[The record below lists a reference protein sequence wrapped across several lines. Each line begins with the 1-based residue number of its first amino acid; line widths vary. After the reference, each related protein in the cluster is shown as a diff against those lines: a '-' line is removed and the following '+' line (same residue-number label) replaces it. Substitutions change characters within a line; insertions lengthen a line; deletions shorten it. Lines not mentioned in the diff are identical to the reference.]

1 MLVEVLWVVKWR
13 GKCRKR
19 VGKTFEKHI
28 DRRMKTSVFL
38 FVMML
43 LALTTVI
50 NAQQQGYSNPVVAG
64 FYPDPSV
71 CRVGDDYYLVTST
84 FEYFPGVP
92 VFHSKDLIHWTQI
105 GHCLTRASQLPL
117 ANCAASGGIYAP
129 TIRYHKGLF
138 YMTTTHVTGGGNF
151 YVTAKDPAGEW
162 SDPVYVKQGG
172 IDPTIF
178 FDGDKTYFLST
189 ADGITMSEMD
199 LSTGQLTGLPRVI
212 WRGTGGRYPEGPHL
226 YKKDGYYYLL
236 IAEGGTEYG
245 HKVTIARSRSIWGP
259 YEGNPAN
266 PILTHINENAQNNP
280 IQGVGHADLI
290 EAHDGSWWMVH
301 LGFRIQSGLHH
312 LLGRETFLAPV
323 RWDVNAWP
331 VVNGN
336 GTNSLTMGCQ
346 TLPQVA
352 VPLAP
357 QRLDFTEPKLPLEWT
372 YLRNPEMSSYQLMAQ
387 QGILR
392 LKGSAATID
401 ETKSPTFVGRR
412 QQHIRF
418 AATTLLKEWKIGK
431 GRGGVTV
438 YMNNTSHYDL
448 YVTQKGGKSY
458 LEVRCRLG
466 NIDQIVKSVAVSR
479 KPIAL
484 KVEGSEGDYTF
495 SYAQDEQSF
504 VTLTKLDTKYLSSE
518 TTGGFTGIFL
528 ALFAEGEGAQLDV
541 DAFTYTDLNK

>member
-259 YEGNPAN
+259 
-266 PILTHINENAQNNP
+266 
-280 IQGVGHADLI
+280 
-290 EAHDGSWWMVH
+290 
-301 LGFRIQSGLHH
+301 
-312 LLGRETFLAPV
+312 
-323 RWDVNAWP
+323 
-331 VVNGN
+331 
-336 GTNSLTMGCQ
+336 
-346 TLPQVA
+346 
-352 VPLAP
+352 
-357 QRLDFTEPKLPLEWT
+357 
-372 YLRNPEMSSYQLMAQ
+372 
-387 QGILR
+387 
-392 LKGSAATID
+392 
-401 ETKSPTFVGRR
+401 
-412 QQHIRF
+412 
-418 AATTLLKEWKIGK
+418 
-431 GRGGVTV
+431 
-438 YMNNTSHYDL
+438 
-448 YVTQKGGKSY
+448 
-458 LEVRCRLG
+458 
-466 NIDQIVKSVAVSR
+466 
-479 KPIAL
+479 
-484 KVEGSEGDYTF
+484 
-495 SYAQDEQSF
+495 
-504 VTLTKLDTKYLSSE
+504 
-518 TTGGFTGIFL
+518 
-528 ALFAEGEGAQLDV
+528 
-541 DAFTYTDLNK
+541 